1 MIKLEHVVLASPEQM
16 EFIIEGMR
24 NPMNSWEKS
33 DSEYLGCEIDETDL
47 AEWFKRLRELFGSLS
62 KVVEPGKPIKVT
74 DYRCHRD
81 FYVRAEYTY
90 IPIFR
95 RNMPYHRRN
104 F

>member
-1 MIKLEHVVLASPEQM
+1 MDM
-16 EFIIEGMR
+16 EYDDILQTLCDV
-24 NPMNSWEKS
+24 WEKVK
-33 DSEYLGCEIDETDL
+33 EVMRKF
-47 AEWFKRLRELFGSLS
+47 AERLRELL
-62 KVVEPGKPIKVT
+62 KVT

-90 IPIFR
+90 IPVFR

>member
-1 MIKLEHVVLASPEQM
+1 M
-16 EFIIEGMR
+16 
-24 NPMNSWEKS
+24 WERVKES
-33 DSEYLGCEIDETDL
+33 MKKF
-47 AEWFKRLRELFGSLS
+47 AERLRELFGKLMDI
-62 KVVEPGKPIKVT
+62 ELGKPIKVT

>member
-1 MIKLEHVVLASPEQM
+1 M
-16 EFIIEGMR
+16 EYDDILQALCDVWERVKEVMR
-24 NPMNSWEKS
+24 EF
-33 DSEYLGCEIDETDL
+33 
-47 AEWFKRLRELFGSLS
+47 AERLR
-62 KVVEPGKPIKVT
+62 K
-74 DYRCHRD
+74 RCHRD

>member
-1 MIKLEHVVLASPEQM
+1 M
-16 EFIIEGMR
+16 EYDDILQTLCDVWKKVKEVMR
-24 NPMNSWEKS
+24 EF
-33 DSEYLGCEIDETDL
+33 
-47 AEWFKRLRELFGSLS
+47 AERLRKLFGKLLS
-62 KVVEPGKPIKVT
+62 KVFEPGKPIKVT
-74 DYRCHRD
+74 DYRYYRD

>member
-1 MIKLEHVVLASPEQM
+1 MDM
-16 EFIIEGMR
+16 EYNDILQALYDV
-24 NPMNSWEKS
+24 WERVK
-33 DSEYLGCEIDETDL
+33 EAMKKF
-47 AEWFKRLRELFGSLS
+47 AERS
-62 KVVEPGKPIKVT
+62 

-81 FYVRAEYTY
+81 FYVRTEYTY

>member
-1 MIKLEHVVLASPEQM
+1 M
-16 EFIIEGMR
+16 EYDDILQALCDV
-24 NPMNSWEKS
+24 WERVK
-33 DSEYLGCEIDETDL
+33 EIMKRF
-47 AEWFKRLRELFGSLS
+47 AERIRELFREL
-62 KVVEPGKPIKVT
+62 
-74 DYRCHRD
+74 YYRD

>member
-1 MIKLEHVVLASPEQM
+1 MDMEYDDFLQILCDVLEKVKEVIRK
-16 EFIIEGMR
+16 F
-24 NPMNSWEKS
+24 
-33 DSEYLGCEIDETDL
+33 
-47 AEWFKRLRELFGSLS
+47 AERLRELFGSLS
-62 KVVEPGKPIKVT
+62 KVVKPGKPIKPIKVT

>member
-1 MIKLEHVVLASPEQM
+1 MEYDILQALCDVWERVKEVIKK
-16 EFIIEGMR
+16 F
-24 NPMNSWEKS
+24 
-33 DSEYLGCEIDETDL
+33 
-47 AEWFKRLRELFGSLS
+47 AERIKELFEKLP
-62 KVVEPGKPIKVT
+62 KVAGPEKPIKTT
-74 DYRCHRD
+74 DCRYYRD

>member
-1 MIKLEHVVLASPEQM
+1 MDM
-16 EFIIEGMR
+16 EYDDILQTLCDV
-24 NPMNSWEKS
+24 WERVK
-33 DSEYLGCEIDETDL
+33 EAMKKF
-47 AEWFKRLRELFGSLS
+47 AERLRELFGKLS
-62 KVVEPGKPIKVT
+62 KVIEPGKPIKPIKPIKVT

-81 FYVRAEYTY
+81 FYVHAEYTY

>member
-1 MIKLEHVVLASPEQM
+1 M
-16 EFIIEGMR
+16 EYNDILQALYDVWERVKEVMR
-24 NPMNSWEKS
+24 KF
-33 DSEYLGCEIDETDL
+33 
-47 AEWFKRLRELFGSLS
+47 AERLRELFGKLLS
-62 KVVEPGKPIKVT
+62 KGFEPGKPIKVT

-81 FYVRAEYTY
+81 FYVRTEYTY

>member
-1 MIKLEHVVLASPEQM
+1 M
-16 EFIIEGMR
+16 EYDDILQALCDV
-24 NPMNSWEKS
+24 WERVK
-33 DSEYLGCEIDETDL
+33 EIMKKF
-47 AEWFKRLRELFGSLS
+47 AERLRKLLGELIDI
-62 KVVEPGKPIKVT
+62 EPGKTLKVT
-74 DYRCHRD
+74 DYRCYRD